1 MGLDNR
7 AVTMRAAFDLAQIDI
22 AIPEFSVPV
31 LGKRPDH
38 PKRGIPGEIVLPVD
52 PLGLAGRT
60 ERFNRHPGNIGH
72 VLRPAETKAQVDQ
85 ADVAND
91 VEPIL
96 EEPGLERYVQ

>member
-38 PKRGIPGEIVLPVD
+38 PKRGIPSEIVLPVD

-60 ERFNRHPGNIGH
+60 EPVNRHPGDIGH
-72 VLRPAETKAQVDQ
+72 VLRPAETAAGKYRPAVVKLIVAIGVDQ
-85 ADVAND
+85 HRM
-91 VEPIL
+91 
-96 EEPGLERYVQ
+96 GR